1 MKKQQDIKESSS
13 RKMTSVASPERE
25 EVVESKGITLAIGF
39 ISGAMVGF
47 EFDFEDRMFILDLF
61 ILRFLVMY

>member
-1 MKKQQDIKESSS
+1 
-13 RKMTSVASPERE
+13 MTSVASPERE